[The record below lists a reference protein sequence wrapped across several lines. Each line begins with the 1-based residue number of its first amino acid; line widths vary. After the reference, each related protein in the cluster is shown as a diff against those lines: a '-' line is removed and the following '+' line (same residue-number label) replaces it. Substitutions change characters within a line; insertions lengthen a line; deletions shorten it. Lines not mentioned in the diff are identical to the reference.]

1 MCVNLLL
8 KFSQQR
14 GYFLFLLSRLSTS
27 IPRSYSSLGRHRN
40 CKADILPSGLV
51 NHRPLEVYLARLGKR
66 GWGGGISS
74 GDFPLLSDQ
83 VGSPHFSG
91 LPDPQRLERDV

>member
-1 MCVNLLL
+1 MCVSLLL
-8 KFSQQR
+8 EFSQHR
-14 GYFLFLLSRLSTS
+14 GYFLFLLSQLSTS

-40 CKADILPSGLV
+40 RKADILPSGLV
-51 NHRPLEVYLARLGKR
+51 HHRPLEVYLARLGKR
-66 GWGGGISS
+66 GGVGVGS
-74 GDFPLLSDQ
+74 GDFPVPSDQ